1 MIFQPIFNQRSTSM
15 PPENI
20 RKPEVFCFHA
30 YGSGTLVE
38 NGLDDSKEHTN
49 EWNHVVVQ

>member
-1 MIFQPIFNQRSTSM
+1 MFHFL

-20 RKPEVFCFHA
+20 RKPEVSDVFRG

-38 NGLDDSKEHTN
+38 NGLISLMDFCNLILVCK
-49 EWNHVVVQ
+49 